1 MNLPKLLPSITF
13 ICISTLSLTGCSSI
27 TTSHNSSSITNKTRN
42 MATTQ
47 ANQSQHTAFPANPSP
62 HSSLNN
68 CVIPKHGDLAT
79 TIPKNAEYL
88 EVEMMDVGKEK
99 VGVMIGHQLT
109 TQGTGIQDHGDVFE
123 KQRNHVGVYIP
134 RCVVFET
141 VNNSDLFAY
150 FPPQTSPIP
159 KNPKSV
165 WLLMY
170 GGTMDNYVMT
180 GGTLNTKDLAQW
192 GTLGKSPEPQVQAY
206 VKEAEQN
213 GWHIY
218 QTVNIQHNLTG
229 YLGHNGWARIPI
241 GVPVNLVNAVGGGN
255 EVFEI
260 RGVISQSQFLKAHPE
275 LKAGIEAAMY
285 HRSGEQ
291 VDGSEWVV
299 PNK

>member
-1 MNLPKLLPSITF
+1 MKSRKSMPLSALLCASV
-13 ICISTLSLTGCSSI
+13 LSLSGCSST
-27 TTSHNSSSITNKTRN
+27 TTSHNTSSITNKTRN

-47 ANQSQHTAFPANPSP
+47 ANQSQHTAVPANPSP

-68 CVIPKHGDLAT
+68 RVIPKHGDLAT
-79 TIPKNAEYL
+79 SIPKNAQYL
-88 EVEMMDVGKEK
+88 EVEMIDVSKAK

-123 KQRNHVGVYIP
+123 KQGDHVTVYIP
-134 RCVVFET
+134 LGVVFET

-150 FPPQTSPIP
+150 FPPQSSPIP

-192 GTLGKSPEPQVQAY
+192 GSLGQSPEPDVQAY
-206 VKEAEQN
+206 VKGAEQD
-213 GWHIY
+213 GWHIN
-218 QTVNIQHNLTG
+218 QTVNMQHNLTG
-229 YLGHNGWARIPI
+229 YLGDNGWARIPI

-255 EVFEI
+255 EIFEI
-260 RGVISQSQFLKAHPE
+260 RGVVSQKQLLKAYPE
-275 LKAGIEAAMY
+275 LKAGIEAASVSPY
-285 HRSGEQ
+285 
-291 VDGSEWVV
+291 
-299 PNK
+299 